1 MSNVVEVFEW
11 AYTDGTVFGC
21 GTKVEF
27 DYWKAEGVIDPE
39 AVFGKSIGF
48 EPASEDDRRRKCW
61 GLADMLDA
69 VPA

>member
-1 MSNVVEVFEW
+1 MTTISVHEW
-11 AYTDGTVFGC
+11 TYPDGKTFGC

-39 AVFGKSIGF
+39 SVFGECLGQ
-48 EPASEDDRRRKCW
+48 EPASEDERRRKGG

-69 VPA
+69 VPV